1 MLTVNKKE
9 LFLKRFLYVC
19 AAIYVLT
26 LAAGFYM
33 NFVKKDYEALGMT
46 LVACITP
53 LIVPIGFK
61 LLKLKPVY
69 EIYIISTIFVYF
81 ASLIGS
87 GFGWYSYFGFDKVL
101 HFTSG
106 WFVTTLAVI
115 LYFAIRKTNAFEEKK
130 YFTLFLVFINAVN
143 IAVAELWE
151 FYEYAMLIFF
161 NNDCINHYSQGVH
174 DTITDCLCATFA
186 GILLTIM
193 IVRYYKSGKSNFFVN
208 VYEKFYVRNI
218 EKKDV

>member
-87 GFGWYSYFGFDKVL
+87 G
-101 HFTSG
+101 
-106 WFVTTLAVI
+106 LAGIVI
-115 LYFAIRKTNAFEEKK
+115 LDLIRCCILQVAGLLQHLP
-130 YFTLFLVFINAVN
+130 LF
-143 IAVAELWE
+143 
-151 FYEYAMLIFF
+151 
-161 NNDCINHYSQGVH
+161 CI
-174 DTITDCLCATFA
+174 L
-186 GILLTIM
+186 
-193 IVRYYKSGKSNFFVN
+193 R
-208 VYEKFYVRNI
+208 YEKQTHLKKRNI
-218 EKKDV
+218 LHCFWCLLMQSILQLQSYGNFMNMPC